1 MAKSSSKK
9 TPSKQGKEKPPLRR
23 SPRKQEATTPSKI
36 NYSSE
41 SSQSDN
47 GGGKEAG
54 SEHPKTYSDEFIGSL
69 TDMVEY
75 YAERLLMSE
84 REERLELYNTFQEY
98 WQIHPMKHHEFG
110 SLYARYLITNC
121 VFATCIGSPYP
132 CTTDNDNNDDD
143 DEEEETIM
151 PMISLSRNNWSQIKT
166 EFKNLRDLAIR
177 NDTKNKLNFYLDDA
191 VVRKLCNP
199 DDINPQWESEK
210 LFKGSHDR
218 LQKRFEI
225 QEAVA
230 PIRARL
236 EVAVA
241 NQKEPS
247 VRQADI
253 DDILEFLEGT
263 RYEGVDDVVLSLFDT
278 ESLNSR
284 AKLKPWTELKD
295 ILQTKYFSLHYLQEM
310 AEKLLQ
316 EWNREIFG
324 DRPFL
329 VKKKYR
335 MADGDYH
342 SDSTYIARTASERRL
357 QALKRKREIL
367 NKYHGDDPLEES
379 RRIAAQ
385 ARGARVRDEGS
396 RDKDVP
402 VRDVHVRERSDH
414 EEDEQHGDNGNEEEE
429 EEEIVED
436 DEQEEVGPLELS
448 GLPPRKKMYVKIY
461 RGAEPDEDVYT
472 ADGRVKKRRPW
483 SDREIGA
490 LKKGVAK
497 FGKGCWAEIKNEY
510 AEILRNRT
518 TVQIKDKWRNMER
531 KGEDKED

>member
-1 MAKSSSKK
+1 MVSLLIDCVL
-9 TPSKQGKEKPPLRR
+9 T
-23 SPRKQEATTPSKI
+23 
-36 NYSSE
+36 
-41 SSQSDN
+41 
-47 GGGKEAG
+47 
-54 SEHPKTYSDEFIGSL
+54 FIFSL
-69 TDMVEY
+69 
-75 YAERLLMSE
+75 
-84 REERLELYNTFQEY
+84 F
-98 WQIHPMKHHEFG
+98 
-110 SLYARYLITNC
+110 
-121 VFATCIGSPYP
+121 
-132 CTTDNDNNDDD
+132 
-143 DEEEETIM
+143 
-151 PMISLSRNNWSQIKT
+151 IS
-166 EFKNLRDLAIR
+166 
-177 NDTKNKLNFYLDDA
+177 
-191 VVRKLCNP
+191 
-199 DDINPQWESEK
+199 
-210 LFKGSHDR
+210 
-218 LQKRFEI
+218 
-225 QEAVA
+225 
-230 PIRARL
+230 
-236 EVAVA
+236 
-241 NQKEPS
+241 
-247 VRQADI
+247 
-253 DDILEFLEGT
+253 EFLEGT
-263 RYEGVDDVVLSLFDT
+263 RYEGVDEVVLSLFDA

-284 AKLKPWTELKD
+284 AKLKPWTELKE
-295 ILQTKYFSLHYLQEM
+295 ILQTKYFSLNYLQEM

-324 DRPFL
+324 DIPFL

-335 MADGDYH
+335 MADGDND
-342 SDSTYIARTASERRL
+342 SDSTDVARNASERRL

-396 RDKDVP
+396 RAKDVP
-402 VRDVHVRERSDH
+402 VRDVHVREGSNH
-414 EEDEQHGDNGNEEEE
+414 EEDEQHGDNGNEEED
-429 EEEIVED
+429 EIVED

-461 RGAEPDEDVYT
+461 RGAEPDADVYT